1 MSLTGLFPGQ
11 RTLERVTEATGAVP
25 GAGRIELP
33 GFPGVFPGPGVNRRN
48 EMTKTRKAFTLIEL
62 LVVIAIIALLIGIL
76 LPALGKAR
84 QSARQLKD
92 STQVRGIH
100 QAMVV
105 WAQNNGDN
113 YPLPSIVDKQNQTIA
128 NPTAGQER
136 KKDTTRNIFSMLIF
150 NGSVSPEI
158 FYNPAE
164 AAGYI
169 KASDSYEFDQPQGAQ
184 STTGAL
190 WDPKWRATPADL
202 AVTGDAGRTEGNSSY
217 AHMPPFGNRRP
228 KWSNT
233 FVSTE
238 VAVGDRG
245 PCFVISGSGS
255 TATWNLLGAS
265 PFGDQS
271 VTLLIHGSRVKWE
284 GNEAFNDN
292 HVDFITRA
300 DPDNITF
307 SFTGQAAGQRTLPDN
322 IFINE
327 NDQSRTSEGGSTAPS
342 ATANGGGTYSDTH
355 WANTNAYMRSIS
367 SVPTIGSSSTTDSVT
382 LWCD

>member
-1 MSLTGLFPGQ
+1 
-11 RTLERVTEATGAVP
+11 
-25 GAGRIELP
+25 
-33 GFPGVFPGPGVNRRN
+33 
-48 EMTKTRKAFTLIEL
+48 MTKTRKAFTLIEL

-113 YPLPSIVDKQNQTIA
+113 YPLPSIVDKQNQTIGGV
-128 NPTAGQER
+128 TAGQER
-136 KKDTTRNIFSMLIF
+136 SKDRTRNIFSMLIF

-164 AAGYI
+164 AAGYV
-169 KASDSYEFDQPQGAQ
+169 KASDSYEFDSPQGAAV
-184 STTGAL
+184 TTGAL

-202 AVTGDAGRTEGNSSY
+202 QVSGDNNRTESNSSY
-217 AHMPPFGNRRP
+217 AHTPPFGNRRP

-238 VAVGDRG
+238 VTVGDRG
-245 PCFVISGSGS
+245 PCFTLSGSGT
-255 TATWNLLGAS
+255 TATWNLLGPAS
-265 PFGDQS
+265 AFGDQS

-307 SFTGQAAGQRTLPDN
+307 SFTGGAPGSRTLPDN

-327 NDQSRTSEGGSTAPS
+327 NDISRTAEGGSTPPS
-342 ATANGGGTYSDTH
+342 PTVNGGGTYQHTT
-355 WANTNAYMRSIS
+355 WANSNAYLRP
-367 SVPTIGSSSTTDSVT
+367 VVT
-382 LWCD
+382 VAPATSALQDNVTVWCD

>member
-1 MSLTGLFPGQ
+1 
-11 RTLERVTEATGAVP
+11 
-25 GAGRIELP
+25 
-33 GFPGVFPGPGVNRRN
+33 
-48 EMTKTRKAFTLIEL
+48 MTKTRKAFTLIEL

-100 QAMVV
+100 QGMVV

-113 YPLPSIVDKQNQTIA
+113 YPLPSIVDKQNQTVTS
-128 NPTAGQER
+128 TAGQER
-136 KKDTTRNIFSMLIF
+136 AKDKTRNIFSMLIF

-184 STTGAL
+184 STTQAL
-190 WDPKWRATPADL
+190 WDPKWRGSPADQ
-202 AVTGDAGRTEGNSSY
+202 AVTGDNNRTEGNNSY
-217 AHMPPFGNRRP
+217 AHTPPFGNRRP

-238 VAVGDRG
+238 TAVGDRG
-245 PCFVISGSGS
+245 PCFTLSGAGT
-255 TATWNLLGAS
+255 TATWNLLSSSA
-265 PFGDQS
+265 FGDQS

-307 SFTGQAAGQRTLPDN
+307 SFTGQPAGQRTVPDN

-327 NDQSRTSEGGSTAPS
+327 NDNSRTSEGGSTAP
-342 ATANGGGTYSDTH
+342 APTTNGGGTYADAH
-355 WANTNAYMRSIS
+355 WANSNAYMRVVTTVAPNTQSALTDN
-367 SVPTIGSSSTTDSVT
+367 VTI
-382 LWCD
+382 WCD